1 MKKVSIFYSK
11 TYKEFV
17 KRISHKIHIQVQYL
31 VTYTRFKNT
40 HSNIRQYKAVVTF
53 GLAVWRKNCIFFS
66 FFYSPNFLFLSSFSQ
81 GHTFGFFSKILFKF
95 FFSFIVLFWVAIH
108 GITLLTSR
116 KAKVTERRGSEKEGR
131 RWKREGH
138 YNAIIM
144 SGLYKWG
151 ER

>member
-95 FFSFIVLFWVAIH
+95 FFFYCFVLSCDTRHYSFNIKKSQ
-108 GITLLTSR
+108 GDREKR
-116 KAKVTERRGSEKEGR
+116 KWERRQKMEER
-131 RWKREGH
+131 RT
-138 YNAIIM
+138 
-144 SGLYKWG
+144 L
-151 ER
+151 